1 MSMRWIHQQVNGE
14 KTSIAMSSLHYQLF
28 LFFCFYV
35 AVQAPYREGDVM
47 LGGLFSV
54 YQPPDNPG
62 SQCGEINL
70 RILGRMQAMIFAI
83 ERINNDTSLLS
94 NISLG
99 YDVRDY
105 CGNLSKA
112 ARLVY
117 KLLTF
122 DTYVNLSQNATR
134 KKAIISLI
142 GPSESSTALF
152 IAGFLRMLNVSSIS
166 GSTSSAELSSLT
178 YDHLFRTLP
187 SDTFLAKAM
196 VDLVTHFNW
205 SYVAVVG
212 LDDSYGRNG
221 VWAVVSESASRK
233 SSFCIAL
240 TEFVRHESLN
250 PSISNTVRKLKQMD
264 NVKVVI
270 LWLYENY
277 QLKFLAEVKRQN
289 LTGRVWILSDVYLTS
304 TLLIEGILESS
315 LGFALHAFSDSG
327 FKEYLNDILV
337 KERDSRSYPEWNY
350 SRSEIRKFFNS
361 KKCVHRQIEQCSNDL
376 IYNAYVPYFIDA
388 VYAVA
393 HALDIFYRNFSCNET
408 KDRRKL
414 QIVHSSDV
422 QKILGRVSFDGLT
435 GKIEF
440 DRFGDRGSAYYDILS
455 FEKVPN
461 GDVES
466 VKMVRIGE
474 WNNSKRNETPLIFHE
489 APHWTT
495 TSGRPPKSECS
506 EQCPPGTRKSFTSPC
521 CWQCLPCLGGTIS
534 PSAGSESCSECPIG
548 TMSNQAKTECVAL
561 PSANISYGS
570 ASGIL
575 ILTFATIG
583 VVVAL
588 LCLAALYKFW
598 NSPIVKASNREL
610 NLVLLLATLSLLSLT
625 FINVFISTNVICKI
639 IYPLRYLTYNFCL
652 SILLVKVL
660 LISSAFQVPIFT
672 SLEFTSLTNKA
683 QVWIVIA
690 SLTPLLSVLLPWMLL
705 DPPFK
710 KEYIHPKLY
719 IFNECK
725 AYSGSLGKSL
735 FLATCFYIFFQML
748 LSSFCAFKIRNVP
761 ENFSEARRI
770 AFSTY
775 IFLFS
780 LLCYHPVELSLDGWY
795 VTVVDCVTT
804 LLSAYGFLCCLFL
817 PKMFILF
824 FRQEMN
830 DANGIRK
837 EITQSRLVV
846 YAQIL
851 LLIVILSELNR
862 TISFLNISNFVPEC
876 HRLLSK

>member
-54 YQPPDNPG
+54 HQPPDNPG

-548 TMSNQAKTECVAL
+548 TKSNQAKTECVAL

-610 NLVLLLATLSLLSLT
+610 NLVLLLATLSLLSLA

-837 EITQSRLVV
+837 EITQF
-846 YAQIL
+846 
-851 LLIVILSELNR
+851 
-862 TISFLNISNFVPEC
+862 SFGCVRANPAFDS
-876 HRLLSK
+876 SS

>member
-1 MSMRWIHQQVNGE
+1 MG
-14 KTSIAMSSLHYQLF
+14 SLHYQLF

-548 TMSNQAKTECVAL
+548 KISNQAKTECVAL
-561 PSANISYGS
+561 PSANLNYGS

-575 ILTFATIG
+575 ILTFATLG
-583 VVVAL
+583 VLVTL
-588 LCLAALYKFW
+588 LCLATLYKFW

-610 NLVLLLATLSLLSLT
+610 NLVLLLATLSLLSLA

-710 KEYIHPKLY
+710 NEYIHPKLY

-761 ENFSEARRI
+761 ENFSEAKRI

-837 EITQSRLVV
+837 EITQF
-846 YAQIL
+846 
-851 LLIVILSELNR
+851 
-862 TISFLNISNFVPEC
+862 SFGCVRANPAFDS
-876 HRLLSK
+876 SS

>member
-35 AVQAPYREGDVM
+35 AVQAPYREGDIM

-54 YQPPDNPG
+54 HQPADHPG
-62 SQCGEINL
+62 SQCGEIHL
-70 RILGRMQAMIFAI
+70 EGLGRMQAMIFAI

-548 TMSNQAKTECVAL
+548 TKSNQAKTECVAL

-610 NLVLLLATLSLLSLT
+610 NLVLLLATLSLLSLA

-804 LLSAYGFLCCLFL
+804 LSSAYGFLCCLFL
-817 PKMFILF
+817 PKMYILF

-830 DANGIRK
+830 DANGIRQ
-837 EITQSRLVV
+837 EVTQF
-846 YAQIL
+846 
-851 LLIVILSELNR
+851 
-862 TISFLNISNFVPEC
+862 SFSSGCVRVNPAFDSSN
-876 HRLLSK
+876 

>member
-28 LFFCFYV
+28 LFFYFYV

-54 YQPPDNPG
+54 HQPPDNPG

-212 LDDSYGRNG
+212 LDNSYGRNG
-221 VWAVVSESASRK
+221 AWAVVSESTSRK

-240 TEFVRHESLN
+240 TQFVRHESLN
-250 PSISNTVRKLKQMD
+250 RSISNIVRQLKQMD

-270 LWLYENY
+270 LWLYGNY
-277 QLKFLAEVKRQN
+277 QSKFLAEVKRQN

-304 TLLIEGILESS
+304 TLPIEDILESS

-337 KERDSRSYPEWNY
+337 KERDSRSYPKWNY

-422 QKILGRVSFDGLT
+422 QKLLGRVSFDGLT

-461 GDVES
+461 RDVES

-521 CWQCLPCLGGTIS
+521 CWQCLPCLGETIS
-534 PSAGSESCSECPIG
+534 PSAGSESCSECAIR
-548 TMSNQAKTECVAL
+548 TMSNQAKTECVIL

-570 ASGIL
+570 ASGIF

-610 NLVLLLATLSLLSLT
+610 NLVLLLATVSLLSLA
-625 FINVFISTNVICKI
+625 FIDVFISTNVICKI

-683 QVWIVIA
+683 QVGIVIA

-719 IFNECK
+719 IFKECK

-761 ENFSEARRI
+761 ENFSEAKRI

-817 PKMFILF
+817 PKMYILF

-837 EITQSRLVV
+837 EITQF
-846 YAQIL
+846 
-851 LLIVILSELNR
+851 
-862 TISFLNISNFVPEC
+862 SFGCVRANPTFDS
-876 HRLLSK
+876 SS

>member
-54 YQPPDNPG
+54 HQPPDNPG

-277 QLKFLAEVKRQN
+277 QLKILAEVKRQN

-521 CWQCLPCLGGTIS
+521 CWQCLPCLGETIS
-534 PSAGSESCSECPIG
+534 PSVGSESCSECPIG
-548 TMSNQAKTECVAL
+548 TMSNQAKTECDTL

-610 NLVLLLATLSLLSLT
+610 NLVLLLATLSLLSLA

-804 LLSAYGFLCCLFL
+804 LSSAYGFLCCLFL
-817 PKMFILF
+817 PKMYILF

-830 DANGIRK
+830 DANGIRQ
-837 EITQSRLVV
+837 EVTQFSFSSGCVRV
-846 YAQIL
+846 
-851 LLIVILSELNR
+851 NR
-862 TISFLNISNFVPEC
+862 TFDSSN
-876 HRLLSK
+876 

>member
-1 MSMRWIHQQVNGE
+1 
-14 KTSIAMSSLHYQLF
+14 MSSLHYQLF

-54 YQPPDNPG
+54 HKPPDNPG

-70 RILGRMQAMIFAI
+70 RELSRMQAMIFAI
-83 ERINNDTSLLS
+83 ERINNDASLLS

-105 CGNLSKA
+105 CRNLSKA

-142 GPSESSTALF
+142 GPSESSAALF
-152 IAGFLRMLNVSSIS
+152 IAGFLRMLNVSSVS
-166 GSTSSAELSSLT
+166 GSTTSTELSSLT

-221 VWAVVSESASRK
+221 VWAFVSESTSRK

-250 PSISNTVRKLKQMD
+250 LSISNTVRKLKQMD
-264 NVKVVI
+264 NIKVVI

-277 QLKFLAEVKRQN
+277 QSKFLAEVKRQN

-304 TLLIEGILESS
+304 TLPIEGILESS

-393 HALDIFYRNFSCNET
+393 HALDILYRNFSCNET

-440 DRFGDRGSAYYDILS
+440 DRFGDRGSAYYDIFS

-489 APHWTT
+489 ALHWTT

-548 TMSNQAKTECVAL
+548 TKSNQAKTECVAL

-598 NSPIVKASNREL
+598 NSPIVKASNQEL
-610 NLVLLLATLSLLSLT
+610 NLVLLLATLSLLSLA
-625 FINVFISTNVICKI
+625 FIDVFISANVICKI

-683 QVWIVIA
+683 QVGIVIA

-748 LSSFCAFKIRNVP
+748 LSSFCAFKIRNIP
-761 ENFSEARRI
+761 ENFSEAKRI

-804 LLSAYGFLCCLFL
+804 LSSAYGFLCCLFL
-817 PKMFILF
+817 PKMYILF

-830 DANGIRK
+830 DANGIRQ
-837 EITQSRLVV
+837 EVTQF
-846 YAQIL
+846 
-851 LLIVILSELNR
+851 
-862 TISFLNISNFVPEC
+862 SFSSGCVRVNPAFDSSN
-876 HRLLSK
+876 

>member
-54 YQPPDNPG
+54 HQPPDNPG

-548 TMSNQAKTECVAL
+548 TKSNQAKTECVAL

-575 ILTFATIG
+575 ILTFVTIG

-610 NLVLLLATLSLLSLT
+610 NLVLLLATLSLLSLA

-748 LSSFCAFKIRNVP
+748 LSSFCAFKIRKIP
-761 ENFSEARRI
+761 ENFSEAKRI
-770 AFSTY
+770 AFSMY

-837 EITQSRLVV
+837 EITQF
-846 YAQIL
+846 
-851 LLIVILSELNR
+851 
-862 TISFLNISNFVPEC
+862 SFGCVRANPAFDS
-876 HRLLSK
+876 SS